1 LESQSVRKGAVIV
14 EQPDCLIEQLAINTI
29 RTLSMDAVE
38 AAKSGHPGTPMALAP
53 VGYVV
58 FNDFLRFDPS
68 RPMWINRDRFVLS
81 CGHASMLIYSLLHLA
96 QVEQV
101 DEHGRPT
108 GELAVPLEHIR
119 QFRQLLSRCP
129 GHPEYRHTSGVE
141 VTTGP
146 LGQGI
151 ATSVGMAIAGKW
163 LAARYNRPKYELFN
177 YGIYVLCSDGDLM
190 EGVSSE
196 AASLAGHL
204 KLGNLCW
211 IYDDNKITIEGHT
224 SLAFSEDVAERF
236 RAYGWKVLEVGDVND
251 LPSLRSAIKAF
262 DPAGSQPTLIIVKSI
277 IAYGAPNKQNT
288 HEAHGAPLGEEEI
301 RLTKQFYGWPVD
313 DKFRVPAEV
322 LEHFRQGIGA
332 RGRKLREQWEKSFAE
347 YEKQFPEEAEE
358 IRRIINGELPEGWD
372 SEIPI
377 FPADA
382 KGLATRASSG
392 KVLNAVAKHIPWM
405 IGGSADLAP
414 SNNTLLT
421 FPEAGPFAAGNYAGR
436 NLHFGIR
443 EHAMG
448 AISNGLALCGLR
460 PYAGT
465 FFVFSDYMRPAIR
478 LAALMELPV
487 LYIFTHDSI
496 GVGEDGPT
504 HQPVEHLAA
513 LRAIP
518 GLIVLRPADA
528 NEVAEAYRLAMQ
540 IRRNPVALVLTRQ
553 NLPTLD
559 RSQYAA
565 ASGLRCGAYVL
576 ADAANHKPDVILIGT
591 GSEVAVCLAAKQL
604 LASQRIDARVVSMP
618 SWELF
623 ESQPDEYRHSV
634 LPPDISARV
643 AVEAGVELGWERYIG
658 PQGAFVGMR
667 GFGASAPAGVLM
679 KYFGITPENVANVA
693 KSIVK

>member
-1 LESQSVRKGAVIV
+1 MEQS
-14 EQPDCLIEQLAINTI
+14 DCLIEQLAINTI

-58 FNDFLRFDPS
+58 FNEFLRFDPS

-141 VTTGP
+141 LTTGP
-146 LGQGI
+146 LGQGV
-151 ATSVGMAIAGKW
+151 ATSVGMAIAGRW
-163 LAARYNRPKYELFN
+163 LAARYNRPRYDLFN

-211 IYDDNKITIEGHT
+211 IYDDNKITIEGNT
-224 SLAFSEDVAERF
+224 SLAFSEDVAGRF
-236 RAYGWKVLEVGDVND
+236 RAYGWKVLEVNDVND
-251 LPSLRSAIKAF
+251 LPSLRAAIKAF
-262 DPAGSQPTLIIVKSI
+262 DPAGSQPMLIIVKSI

-322 LEHFRQGIGA
+322 LEHFRQGIGS

-347 YEKQFPEEAEE
+347 YEKQFPQEAEE
-358 IRRIINGELPEGWD
+358 IRRIINGDLPEGWD
-372 SEIPI
+372 SEIPV

-421 FPEAGPFAAGNYAGR
+421 FPEAGHFAAGNYAGR

-518 GLIVLRPADA
+518 GLIVIRPADA

-565 ASGLRCGAYVL
+565 ASGLSCGAYIL

-591 GSEVAVCLAAKQL
+591 GSEVAVCLAARQL
-604 LASQRIDARVVSMP
+604 LAAQGIAARVVSMP

-623 ESQPDEYRHSV
+623 ESQPEEYRHSV

-643 AVEAGVELGWERYIG
+643 AVEAGVEMGWERYIG